1 MFFQQSCRRG
11 MQMKSQNKLSS
22 VLFGNWVAKVL
33 SFLTAVLI
41 VIAVRFLNVT
51 DRVVTI
57 PIDVTLPET
66 SNVIPIS
73 LIPDTI
79 DVIISGSEE
88 IIYLV
93 DPASIT
99 AYADF
104 SFVAEPGISRTPVVL
119 VYNDDVYTEAGLTV
133 QAKPSTVRILFEEG
147 APKL

>member
-1 MFFQQSCRRG
+1 
-11 MQMKSQNKLSS
+11 MKSQNKFTSI
-22 VLFGNWVAKVL
+22 LFGNWIAKML

-41 VIAVRFLNVT
+41 VVSIRFLNVT

-57 PIDVTLPET
+57 AIDVTLPISTE
-66 SNVIPIS
+66 IRPIS

-79 DVIISGSEE
+79 EVVISGNED

-93 DPASIT
+93 DPASIK

-104 SFVAEPGISRTPVVL
+104 SDVVASGIARIPVEL

-133 QAKPSTVRILFEEG
+133 QAKPSTVRILFEEID
-147 APKL
+147 PLL